1 MLLASWYDRNS
12 LVLQDQAQLQTDSD
26 LWLLAEGRSSTM
38 ITSRMV
44 ENRRRQKASS
54 THKSLH
60 PCGKDTNK
68 NTEMDVIRLQGK
80 FFTLHLCIR
89 EKPTEMTRP
98 RNLNRMQQQKTN
110 WPSGSP
116 PAWRLWWSRWWIWWK
131 LSTQS
136 KQRCYSDVCK
146 RQSILEQ
153 LVLTDNREDESVGEV
168 LIQREFHYVS
178 PKLQEAS
185 GLRQADENVDV
196 N

>member
-1 MLLASWYDRNS
+1 MTEIVWCCRIRPSSRQTLTFGCWQRAAAAPWSPAGWWRTGDARRHRLPTSPSTPVEKIQIKTQRWMLSGCR
-12 LVLQDQAQLQTDSD
+12 
-26 LWLLAEGRSSTM
+26 
-38 ITSRMV
+38 
-44 ENRRRQKASS
+44 EN
-54 THKSLH
+54 
-60 PCGKDTNK
+60 
-68 NTEMDVIRLQGK
+68 
-80 FFTLHLCIR
+80 FTLHLCIR
-89 EKPTEMTRP
+89 EKPAEMTRP